1 MGRERRWEC
10 GGWVDDAERDDW
22 EKSRGGVEEVAVED
36 GGAEKGGEEKK
47 QSRGRHS
54 TPRGDENVLEGK
66 EEKTRRAIKA
76 IQRQTDALM
85 FLADAVEAKELPGLA
100 EHMRERLRSMKENYH
115 DIVSYE
121 GLRQR
126 RKGAKKAAERWIS
139 CARRSTWK
147 MAPRIVSHADTQVRQ
162 AD

>member
-1 MGRERRWEC
+1 MA
-10 GGWVDDAERDDW
+10 GGSTTLSATTGKSLAAELK
-22 EKSRGGVEEVAVED
+22 KSRSKMEELKKA
-36 GGAEKGGEEKK
+36 AKEKK
-47 QSRGRHS
+47 PK
-54 TPRGDENVLEGK
+54 PRTSFDATGDENVLEGK

-100 EHMRERLRSMKENYH
+100 ERMRERLRSMKENYH

-126 RKGAKKAAERWIS
+126 RKGAKKAAR
-139 CARRSTWK
+139 K
-147 MAPRIVSHADTQVRQ
+147 MDLLRAAFHVEDGPKDAVSHADTQVRQ